1 MALSEAKNLN
11 FSVQKLMDAVQDK
24 HLFELIF
31 DELSPAT
38 KNLLCIGH
46 TGIVVSLSKGC
57 ERLASKQGQFTQV
70 NKKFEDNILQYS
82 NQYRNFRLF

>member
-1 MALSEAKNLN
+1 
-11 FSVQKLMDAVQDK
+11 MDAVQDK

-31 DELSPAT
+31 DEISPAT

-70 NKKFEDNILQYS
+70 NITQL
-82 NQYRNFRLF
+82 LFKICYKLFCLDPSESAKLRR

>member
-1 MALSEAKNLN
+1 
-11 FSVQKLMDAVQDK
+11 MDAVQDK

-31 DELSPAT
+31 DEISPAT

-70 NKKFEDNILQYS
+70 NITQ
-82 NQYRNFRLF
+82 LFLFKICYKLFCLDPSESAKLRR